1 MSRIVFEQTTSQNHM
16 TRIQL
21 TTALGAALLVVS
33 CEPLPV
39 YPPGQG
45 PPRRDGYNP
54 QNNGNYNRPD
64 PRYDD
69 RGGIRT
75 DRYGD
80 PVQDPYGPQPQPQQP
95 RPPTRDQYPTAERTD
110 NPDRVLSP
118 YSPYNVI
125 DVAGFRS
132 GQLAKDPSNGK
143 IFRIP

>member
-1 MSRIVFEQTTSQNHM
+1 MNRIVFPQTTSQNHM
-16 TRIQL
+16 TRLQL
-21 TTALGAALLVVS
+21 TTALGAALFVVS

-45 PPRRDGYNP
+45 PPRRDGYN
-54 QNNGNYNRPD
+54 QQSNGNYNRPD

-69 RGGIRT
+69 RGRIQ
-75 DRYGD
+75 DNRYGD
-80 PVQDPYGPQPQPQQP
+80 PSQDDYRSEPQRQ
-95 RPPTRDQYPTAERTD
+95 PTRDQYPAAERTD
-110 NPDRVLSP
+110 NPDRVISP
-118 YSPYNVI
+118 FGPDYNVI